1 MRLDEEISDG
11 DSVDRLNVIEIP
23 LKSEPKHIT
32 ASSSTF
38 SFAVGLQTRVL
49 IYGFNGTM
57 FSGSQR
63 FFRCLDR
70 DCFIILRTV
79 FDGSCL
85 EFRKFKYLHYMLS
98 CAVYC
103 NCPCL
108 FVHLFVCLW
117 VALLQPACSVCV
129 ASECFFLFAEIAYF
143 RKILC
148 ICKQFYLHISIMSL
162 PQLGFHFVVC
172 FLFVCFLKLRNNH
185 STSFHKIRLN
195 GGTWAMEEPIRF

>member
-38 SFAVGLQTRVL
+38 NFAVGLQTRVL

-148 ICKQFYLHISIMSL
+148 ICKQFYLHISII
-162 PQLGFHFVVC
+162 
-172 FLFVCFLKLRNNH
+172 
-185 STSFHKIRLN
+185 TSCHYLS
-195 GGTWAMEEPIRF
+195 